1 MPNARDQLLC
11 EFHCHTAFS
20 DGDLSLRETVDLY
33 GASGFDV
40 LCITDH
46 CVRSDDPWL
55 AQCPRPNHVH
65 AGNFDE
71 YLEAVEAEAAR
82 ARLLY
87 DLVVIPGLELTDQH
101 ADPRHAA
108 HAVALGLRQ
117 FVGVDQG
124 IEGAL
129 TEASATGAILVAAH
143 PYRLSQARKATRGT
157 ARFAI
162 EWRSLG
168 QRVHRFELVNRHEV
182 FSWVAEAQLPYI
194 ASGDFHR
201 LEHLENWKTIVPCP
215 KSEGAVLSY
224 LRSSAPVHITRFKSR
239 RLPGAL
245 AA

>member
-1 MPNARDQLLC
+1 MPTARDQLLC
-11 EFHCHTAFS
+11 EFHCHTTFS

-46 CVRSDDPWL
+46 CVRSSDPWL
-55 AQCPRPNHVH
+55 GQSPPPNHVH

-71 YLEAVEAEAAR
+71 YLEALEAEAAR

-108 HAVALGLRQ
+108 HALALGLRQ

-129 TEASATGAILVAAH
+129 TEASAAGAVLVAAH
-143 PYRLSQARKATRGT
+143 PYRLSQARKANRGT

-182 FSWVAEAQLPYI
+182 FTWVAEAQLPYI

-201 LEHLENWKTIVPCP
+201 LEHLENWKTIVPCS
-215 KSEGAVLSY
+215 KSEAAVLSY
-224 LRSSAPVHITRFKSR
+224 LRSTAPVHITRFESS